1 MSRWKSNFNHS
12 SLHHWKDK
20 FRRYIE
26 KPSPTGVQNKLQ
38 TPAAAAEPPLLPSHS
53 KIQIRPQKEMLGN
66 SMNKTWL
73 ISRSPNFCRS
83 SNTTSIL
90 RCTQTNKR
98 KKSLKIVS
106 NQPNL
111 HFFQN
116 LLSKTN
122 LHFFATQNSSFCSHL
137 NQLLDQLHM
146 NSTRITPT
154 IPSFLSPSKTATT
167 LHLNEHLGATELP
180 NTWTCKHLAPKNSET
195 PW

>member
-1 MSRWKSNFNHS
+1 MVNATLSSKYWIVLQKFLHDFRQFHEQDSTNFKVPKF
-12 SLHHWKDK
+12 LQKQQHHQHTKV
-20 FRRYIE
+20 Y
-26 KPSPTGVQNKLQ
+26 
-38 TPAAAAEPPLLPSHS
+38 
-53 KIQIRPQKEMLGN
+53 
-66 SMNKTWL
+66 
-73 ISRSPNFCRS
+73 
-83 SNTTSIL
+83 
-90 RCTQTNKR
+90 TNKQK

-137 NQLLDQLHM
+137 NQLLDQLHI

-154 IPSFLSPSKTATT
+154 IPSFHSPSKTATT